1 VLKLAIIIALEAK
14 LEAADQNV
22 IVKHY
27 PLSHLSSFSSL

>member
-1 VLKLAIIIALEAK
+1 VLKLAIIIIALEVN

-27 PLSHLSSFSSL
+27 PLYHLSSFS